1 MRRLGPQ
8 SVHPGRGASE
18 GAWLFDEQESYLK
31 KVIELVAVEKPKGP
45 PKDDVLEKIEKS
57 IVASYPD
64 YGFPIFLKIGL
75 PAEWERQA
83 KGKK

>member
-1 MRRLGPQ
+1 MRKLGPQ
-8 SVHPGRGASE
+8 SVHPGRGEPGGAS
-18 GAWLFDEQESYLK
+18 LLDEEEQYLK
-31 KVIELVAVEKPKGP
+31 KVIDLVAAEKPKMP
-45 PKDDVLEKIEKS
+45 PKDDALERIEKA